1 MTAYEGA
8 TVVHGPVSIVDGA
21 AETPTVTG
29 TYKVYLQYES
39 QTMRG
44 ENADGTK
51 YETEGVP
58 WVTYFSGGYEMH
70 GAPWRSSFGWSGYG
84 GSHGCVNM
92 PVDAAKFIY
101 DWTDMGDTV
110 VVHY

>member
-1 MTAYEGA
+1 
-8 TVVHGPVSIVDGA
+8 
-21 AETPTVTG
+21 
-29 TYKVYLQYES
+29 
-39 QTMRG
+39 
-44 ENADGTK
+44 K

-58 WVTYFSGGYEMH
+58 WVTYFTGSYAMH